1 MIYFKKLKK
10 LENMIKKFSL
20 IFILFLL
27 VPLKSY
33 ALSEQNKQQMY
44 IGCYQNSKQYL
55 GADKAKTYCQCTVN
69 KLSEKFSD
77 DELDRVFKQ
86 KPEDIIKDTE
96 FASKFC
102 ENKIFQ
108 KVMLLASKMNSKCI
122 LAAIRIQNSI

>member
-1 MIYFKKLKK
+1 
-10 LENMIKKFSL
+10 MIKKFRL
-20 IFILFLL
+20 IFLLFLL

-33 ALSEQNKQQMY
+33 AFSEQNKQQMY

-55 GADKAKTYCQCTVN
+55 GAEKSKTYCQCTVN

-102 ENKIFQ
+102 ENKILQ
-108 KVMLLASKMNSKCI
+108 
-122 LAAIRIQNSI
+122 

>member
-1 MIYFKKLKK
+1 MIYFKKLEK
-10 LENMIKKFSL
+10 LVNMIKKFRL
-20 IFILFLL
+20 IFLLFLL

-33 ALSEQNKQQMY
+33 AFSEQNKQQMY

-55 GADKAKTYCQCTVN
+55 GAEKAKTYCQCTVN

-102 ENKIFQ
+102 ENKILQ
-108 KVMLLASKMNSKCI
+108 
-122 LAAIRIQNSI
+122 

>member
-1 MIYFKKLKK
+1 
-10 LENMIKKFSL
+10 MIKKYSI

-27 VPLKSY
+27 IPLKSY
-33 ALSEQNKQQMY
+33 AFSEQNEQQMY
-44 IGCYQNSKQYL
+44 IGYYKNSKQYL
-55 GADKAKTYCQCTVN
+55 GAGKANTYCQCTVN

-102 ENKIFQ
+102 EK
-108 KVMLLASKMNSKCI
+108 KVLN
-122 LAAIRIQNSI
+122 

>member
-1 MIYFKKLKK
+1 MIYSKK
-10 LENMIKKFSL
+10 LEKLVNMIKKFSL
-20 IFILFLL
+20 IFLLFLL

-33 ALSEQNKQQMY
+33 AFSEQNKQQMY

-69 KLSEKFSD
+69 KLSKKFSD

-102 ENKIFQ
+102 ENKILQ
-108 KVMLLASKMNSKCI
+108 
-122 LAAIRIQNSI
+122 

>member
-1 MIYFKKLKK
+1 MIR
-10 LENMIKKFSL
+10 KFRL
-20 IFILFLL
+20 ILTLFLL
-27 VPLKSY
+27 IPLKSH
-33 ALSEQNKQQMY
+33 AFSEQNKQQMY

-55 GADKAKTYCQCTVN
+55 GAEKAKTYCQCTIN

-102 ENKIFQ
+102 ENKILQ
-108 KVMLLASKMNSKCI
+108 
-122 LAAIRIQNSI
+122 

>member
-1 MIYFKKLKK
+1 M
-10 LENMIKKFSL
+10 
-20 IFILFLL
+20 
-27 VPLKSY
+27 
-33 ALSEQNKQQMY
+33 QNEKEMY

-55 GADKAKTYCQCTVN
+55 GAVNAKVYCECTIN

-102 ENKIFQ
+102 ENKILQ
-108 KVMLLASKMNSKCI
+108 
-122 LAAIRIQNSI
+122 

>member
-1 MIYFKKLKK
+1 
-10 LENMIKKFSL
+10 MIKKFSL
-20 IFILFLL
+20 IIIPFLL

-33 ALSEQNKQQMY
+33 GLSEQNEQQMY

-77 DELDRVFKQ
+77 EELDRVFNQ

-102 ENKIFQ
+102 ENKILQ
-108 KVMLLASKMNSKCI
+108 
-122 LAAIRIQNSI
+122 

>member
-1 MIYFKKLKK
+1 MIYFKKLEK
-10 LENMIKKFSL
+10 LVNMIKKFSL
-20 IFILFLL
+20 IFLLFLL

-33 ALSEQNKQQMY
+33 AFSEQNKQQMY

-55 GADKAKTYCQCTVN
+55 GAEKAKTYCQCTVN

-102 ENKIFQ
+102 ENKI
-108 KVMLLASKMNSKCI
+108 LL
-122 LAAIRIQNSI
+122 

>member
-1 MIYFKKLKK
+1 MIYFKKLEK
-10 LENMIKKFSL
+10 LVNMIKKFSL
-20 IFILFLL
+20 IFLLFLL

-33 ALSEQNKQQMY
+33 AFSEQNKQQMY

-55 GADKAKTYCQCTVN
+55 GTEKAKTYCQCTVN

-102 ENKIFQ
+102 ENKILQ
-108 KVMLLASKMNSKCI
+108 
-122 LAAIRIQNSI
+122 

>member
-1 MIYFKKLKK
+1 MIYFKKLEK

-33 ALSEQNKQQMY
+33 AFSEQNEQQMY

-55 GADKAKTYCQCTVN
+55 GADNAKTYCQCTIN

-102 ENKIFQ
+102 ENKILQ
-108 KVMLLASKMNSKCI
+108 
-122 LAAIRIQNSI
+122 

>member
-1 MIYFKKLKK
+1 MIYFKKLEK
-10 LENMIKKFSL
+10 LVNMIKKFSL
-20 IFILFLL
+20 IFLLFLL

-33 ALSEQNKQQMY
+33 AFSEQNEQQMY

-55 GADKAKTYCQCTVN
+55 GANKAKTYCQCTVN

-108 KVMLLASKMNSKCI
+108 
-122 LAAIRIQNSI
+122 

>member
-1 MIYFKKLKK
+1 
-10 LENMIKKFSL
+10 MIKKFSL
-20 IFILFLL
+20 IFLLFLL
-27 VPLKSY
+27 VHLKSY
-33 ALSEQNKQQMY
+33 AFSEQNKQQMY

-55 GADKAKTYCQCTVN
+55 GAEKAKTYCQCTVN

-102 ENKIFQ
+102 ENKILQ
-108 KVMLLASKMNSKCI
+108 
-122 LAAIRIQNSI
+122 

>member
-1 MIYFKKLKK
+1 MIYFKKLEK
-10 LENMIKKFSL
+10 LVNMIKKFSL
-20 IFILFLL
+20 IFLLFLL
-27 VPLKSY
+27 IPLKSY
-33 ALSEQNKQQMY
+33 AFSEQNKQQMY

-55 GADKAKTYCQCTVN
+55 GAEKAKTYCQCTVN

-102 ENKIFQ
+102 ENKILQ
-108 KVMLLASKMNSKCI
+108 
-122 LAAIRIQNSI
+122 

>member
-1 MIYFKKLKK
+1 
-10 LENMIKKFSL
+10 MIKKFRL
-20 IFILFLL
+20 IFLLFLL

-33 ALSEQNKQQMY
+33 AFSEQNKQQMY

-55 GADKAKTYCQCTVN
+55 GADKAKAYCQCTVN
-69 KLSEKFSD
+69 KLSKKFSD

-102 ENKIFQ
+102 EK
-108 KVMLLASKMNSKCI
+108 KVLS
-122 LAAIRIQNSI
+122 

>member
-1 MIYFKKLKK
+1 
-10 LENMIKKFSL
+10 MIKKFNL

-33 ALSEQNKQQMY
+33 AFSEQNKQQMY

-55 GADKAKTYCQCTVN
+55 SAENAKTYCQCTVN
-69 KLSEKFSD
+69 KLSKKFSD

-108 KVMLLASKMNSKCI
+108 
-122 LAAIRIQNSI
+122 

>member
-1 MIYFKKLKK
+1 
-10 LENMIKKFSL
+10 MIKKFSL
-20 IFILFLL
+20 IFLLFLL

-33 ALSEQNKQQMY
+33 AISEQNKQQMY

-55 GADKAKTYCQCTVN
+55 GAEKSKTYCQCTVN

-102 ENKIFQ
+102 ENKILQ
-108 KVMLLASKMNSKCI
+108 
-122 LAAIRIQNSI
+122 